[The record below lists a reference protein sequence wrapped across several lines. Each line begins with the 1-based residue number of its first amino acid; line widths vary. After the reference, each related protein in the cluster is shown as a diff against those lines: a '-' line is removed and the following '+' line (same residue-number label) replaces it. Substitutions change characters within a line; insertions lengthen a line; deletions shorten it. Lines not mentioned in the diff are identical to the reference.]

1 MTFSGVRPRKSLRCR
16 GGNEKRSIM
25 IYPKIPVTF
34 WGFDHILSFIG
45 KKASIPPLGLLTV
58 GSLIPSG

>member
-1 MTFSGVRPRKSLRCR
+1 
-16 GGNEKRSIM
+16 M